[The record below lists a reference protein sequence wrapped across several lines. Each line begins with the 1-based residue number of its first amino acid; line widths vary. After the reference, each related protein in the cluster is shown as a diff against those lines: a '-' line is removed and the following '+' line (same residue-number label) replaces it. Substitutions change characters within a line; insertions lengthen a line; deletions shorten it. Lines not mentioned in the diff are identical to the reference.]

1 MVEQGI
7 GPIFVKGVF
16 DLISSIFS
24 SRNNRYNERIAQM
37 VEENNRLINEINAH
51 RKEREDREIEEKN
64 VKNKKIENDEQ
75 TFKLCLEETQKK
87 LKEIQIIQEGHDD
100 YEILKSNLCII
111 IEDIWR
117 TALTNKNLNII
128 LKKLSE
134 ELITKLSFENN
145 EINKMNLYILGK
157 TGTGKTTLINQ
168 ICPSFHG
175 KVGIGRICTTKT
187 DEYTC
192 KCKDKKHDFITMIDT
207 RGIEI
212 NKQFGVQS
220 VKKEAENYINEK
232 LKLGDPNNIVH
243 CILFTIT

>member
-100 YEILKSNLCII
+100 YEILK
-111 IEDIWR
+111 
-117 TALTNKNLNII
+117 
-128 LKKLSE
+128 
-134 ELITKLSFENN
+134 
-145 EINKMNLYILGK
+145 
-157 TGTGKTTLINQ
+157 
-168 ICPSFHG
+168 
-175 KVGIGRICTTKT
+175 
-187 DEYTC
+187 
-192 KCKDKKHDFITMIDT
+192 
-207 RGIEI
+207 
-212 NKQFGVQS
+212 
-220 VKKEAENYINEK
+220 
-232 LKLGDPNNIVH
+232 
-243 CILFTIT
+243 